1 MADVEHFLGKPN
13 VSERALLEKT
23 LKSLNEEELASA
35 RLHAKGKMSE
45 KVWDILWKGW
55 QDQRRAIQ
63 ITLRSIDEAC
73 EAHIASLD
81 DALSLIA
88 KAGILFDKLDAQ
100 GQRQLLQ
107 HMVKRV
113 VINPEGRVLRIE
125 LRTPFSYL
133 RSLAR
138 SNDDCPPMPKTDV
151 RSGKK
156 KSSILFPQGTYSS

>member
-1 MADVEHFLGKPN
+1 L
-13 VSERALLEKT
+13 
-23 LKSLNEEELASA
+23 
-35 RLHAKGKMSE
+35 
-45 KVWDILWKGW
+45 
-55 QDQRRAIQ
+55 Q
-63 ITLRSIDEAC
+63 SIDEAC

-88 KAGILFDKLDAQ
+88 KAGILFDKLDKQ

-107 HMVKRV
+107 HMVERV

-133 RSLAR
+133 RSLGH
-138 SNDDCPPMPKTDV
+138 SNDDCPPIRKTEL

-156 KSSILFPQGTYSS
+156 KSSILFPQGTLTTN